1 MFPKKKF
8 VFGRLS
14 TNILYTSIL
23 HILLFFSSWI
33 LFFFLLF
40 LLFLENTHSCDSTF
54 SSIIVFNQ
62 ISWVDDV
69 DEDDKKEE
77 EEESSS
83 SSSSSKKKQKKKSKK
98 SKKLPKLETAILGE
112 IQTKFDL
119 RSYIKKT
126 DKDDDD
132 VIVIE

>member
-1 MFPKKKF
+1 M
-8 VFGRLS
+8 
-14 TNILYTSIL
+14 
-23 HILLFFSSWI
+23 
-33 LFFFLLF
+33 
-40 LLFLENTHSCDSTF
+40 
-54 SSIIVFNQ
+54 
-62 ISWVDDV
+62 
-69 DEDDKKEE
+69 DEDDKKKEE
-77 EEESSS
+77 EEEESSSS